1 MNNSVRNL
9 LIKKLL
15 YRSKQRGWLEV
26 DLILGSWASKNLKN
40 LSNNDLLKYQNFV
53 NEDTVDIYN
62 YLTKTKKVES
72 NLDKKLINRIIN
84 DTKKEINTPKK
95 YSLVKEVM
103 SN

>member
-1 MNNSVRNL
+1 MNNSARNL

-40 LSNNDLLKYQNFV
+40 LSNNDLLKYENFL
-53 NEDTVDIYN
+53 NEDTVNIYN
-62 YLTKTKKVES
+62 YLTKTKELNS
-72 NLDKKLINRIIN
+72 NIDKMLVNRIIE
-84 DTKKEINTPKK
+84 DSKKEINTPLK
-95 YSLVKEVM
+95 YSNIKKFM

>member
-72 NLDKKLINRIIN
+72 NLDEKLINRIIN

-95 YSLVKEVM
+95 YSLVKELM

>member
-62 YLTKTKKVES
+62 YLTKTKKIES
-72 NLDKKLINRIIN
+72 NLDETLINRIIN

>member
-40 LSNNDLLKYQNFV
+40 LSDNDLLKYQNFV

-62 YLTKTKKVES
+62 YLTKTKK
-72 NLDKKLINRIIN
+72 NRI
-84 DTKKEINTPKK
+84 KFR
-95 YSLVKEVM
+95 
-103 SN
+103 

>member
-62 YLTKTKKVES
+62 YLTKTKKEES
-72 NLDKKLINRIIN
+72 NLDETLINRIIN

-95 YSLVKEVM
+95 YSLVKELM

>member
-40 LSNNDLLKYQNFV
+40 LSNNNFLKYQNFV

>member
-72 NLDKKLINRIIN
+72 NLDEKLINRIIN

>member
-1 MNNSVRNL
+1 MNNSIRNL

-62 YLTKTKKVES
+62 YLTKTKKIES
-72 NLDKKLINRIIN
+72 NLDETLINRIIN